1 MVIKKSVKYLIVFII
16 IFVLGIITGAALMP
30 VVFNKVEGNPY
41 SIDVLAQRVYNTH
54 LLKNAGLT
62 PDQMDMVNMLSAKY
76 VLKYTAERD
85 MFMAKRRTL
94 YSDFKFDLDKILTP
108 AQYAGFVN
116 KSDALIKERELYNKA
131 LEDKWRAEREKS
143 KDEKLQSAGYD
154 QKLKYITLSVPA
166 GNIIPKDLKDADNQ
180 NKAAFDFLN
189 RYMIDRVK
197 YNWGTYTVYHEVTN
211 DKDIIKAEDLEP

>member
-1 MVIKKSVKYLIVFII
+1 MTVKKSIKFIFAFLT
-16 IFVLGIITGAALMP
+16 IFFLGALTGAAIMP
-30 VVFNKVEGNPY
+30 VIFNKVDGNPY
-41 SIDVLAQRVYNTH
+41 SISVLSERIYNTH

-62 PDQMDMVNMLSAKY
+62 PDQKAALDELSAEY

-211 DKDIIKAEDLEP
+211 DKDIIKAEDLSL

>member
-1 MVIKKSVKYLIVFII
+1 MTVKKSIKFISAFLT
-16 IFVLGIITGAALMP
+16 IFFLGALTGASIMP
-30 VVFNKVEGNPY
+30 VIFNKVGGNPY
-41 SIDVLAQRVYNTH
+41 SIDVLSERIYNTQ

-62 PDQMDMVNMLSAKY
+62 PDQKAALDELSAEY

-94 YSDFKFDLDKILTP
+94 YGDFKFDLNKILTP
-108 AQYAGFVN
+108 SQYAGFVN
-116 KSDALIKERELYNKA
+116 KSDALIKERDLYNKS
-131 LEDKWRAEREKS
+131 LEDKWRAKRAKNENKQ
-143 KDEKLQSAGYD
+143 LQSAGYE

-180 NKAAFDFLN
+180 NKAVFDFLN

-197 YNWGTYTVYHEVTN
+197 YNWDTYTVYHEVTN
-211 DKDIIKAEDLEP
+211 DKDIIKSEDIEP